1 MDLRNKIGF
10 VLLLISVVLL
20 VPGLMNDLLTLRAS
34 FSVPFL
40 GSQEVLNQ
48 TRSIIGTIGDLNENG
63 HSFVAFLILL
73 FSVLVPIAKAVA
85 MMFVALS
92 PSRSATS
99 KTHHF
104 VGIISKWSM
113 ADVFVV
119 AIFIAFL
126 SLKTNENL
134 SAELRSGFFYFTAYC
149 ILSIVAVQLIR
160 VPNGPQR
167 DIVDPGHT
175 SA

>member
-1 MDLRNKIGF
+1 
-10 VLLLISVVLL
+10 
-20 VPGLMNDLLTLRAS
+20 
-34 FSVPFL
+34 
-40 GSQEVLNQ
+40 
-48 TRSIIGTIGDLNENG
+48 
-63 HSFVAFLILL
+63 
-73 FSVLVPIAKAVA
+73 

-119 AIFIAFL
+119 GVFIAFL

-134 SAELRSGFFYFTAYC
+134 SAELRSGFYYFTAYC
-149 ILSIVAVQLIR
+149 ILSIVAVQLIK
-160 VPNGPQR
+160 VPHVPQR
-167 DIVDPGHT
+167 EIVDPARP
-175 SA
+175 SD